1 MDKKLL
7 RDIIDRVGTDI
18 AAEHWG
24 DIFAKLDARR
34 LATLFEAFA
43 KADIQ
48 PFDALN
54 NEEGIY
60 ILNRLAITIKYMI
73 SNVQR
78 FSSFRVDILPPGQVT
93 RKGDNVLQLI
103 RYFRIFY
110 IYVFKRPT
118 NPTSAADY
126 AFSLL
131 DMHGMIE
138 DTSWKPLYNPGE

>member
-7 RDIIDRVGTDI
+7 RDIIDRVGDDI
-18 AAEHWG
+18 EAEHWG
-24 DIFAKLDARR
+24 DIFVKLDARR

-43 KADIQ
+43 EADIQ

-54 NEEGIY
+54 DKEGIY
-60 ILNRLAITIKYMI
+60 ILDRLAITIKYMI

-78 FSSFRVDILPPGQVT
+78 FSSFRVDILPPGQFT
-93 RKGDNVLQLI
+93 RRGDDIVQLI

-110 IYVFKRPT
+110 IYRT
-118 NPTSAADY
+118 NPTDEFDY

-131 DMHGMIE
+131 DMSDMIK
-138 DTSWKPLYNPGE
+138 DTSWELLYNPGE